1 MHKNFE
7 TRKITLIALI
17 TALTVALSLNF
28 IIPIPQTKGFVTLC
42 EAGIYLAALLL
53 GGPAGLAVGA
63 LSGGLIDLISG
74 YPQWL
79 FFSVIIH
86 GLQGL
91 IAGKITFGRG
101 NKLIIVGLTIA
112 SIVMII
118 GYALA
123 GWLLNGFGYGL
134 ASLPGNA
141 LQNIFGIVIALPVYK
156 ALSKANLV
164 QSMTKY

>member
-1 MHKNFE
+1 MQKNTK

-79 FFSVIIH
+79 FFSVVIH

-91 IAGKITFGRG
+91 VAGKIAFDRG
-101 NKLIIVGLTIA
+101 NKLMIAGLTTA
-112 SIVMII
+112 SVLMVI
-118 GYALA
+118 GYGLA

-134 ASLPGNA
+134 ASIPGNT

-156 ALSKANLV
+156 ALSRTNLV
-164 QSMTKY
+164 RPIAKY

>member
-1 MHKNFE
+1 MKANSK
-7 TRKITLIALI
+7 TRKLTLLALI
-17 TALTVALSLNF
+17 TALTVVLSLNF

-53 GGPAGLAVGA
+53 GGPEAFIVGA

-79 FFSVIIH
+79 VFSVIIH
-86 GLQGL
+86 GLQGFV
-91 IAGKITFGRG
+91 AGKLAFGRS
-101 NKLIIVGLTIA
+101 NKMIMLSLFVA

-134 ASLPGNA
+134 ASLPGNSV
-141 LQNIFGIVIALPVYK
+141 QNIFGILIALPVYK
-156 ALSKANLV
+156 ALTKAKLV
-164 QSMTKY
+164 ESYQK